1 MEKDAAIIEL
11 LDWLRER
18 LGNSF
23 TVTDHWQVDQCAV
36 GISTLTDPAQLVYVL
51 SYGGPEGRYSVHLE
65 SAPQHGSEMPYQTVG
80 KFDSVSREELL
91 GIVTN
96 HLGISK

>member
-1 MEKDAAIIEL
+1 
-11 LDWLRER
+11 
-18 LGNSF
+18 
-23 TVTDHWQVDQCAV
+23 
-36 GISTLTDPAQLVYVL
+36 LVYVL